1 MRYFQ
6 IFAFF
11 LAFFCISNTG
21 FLRADAYLRGFQAL
35 EQRDYKTALYY
46 LSFFAANGDTKANY
60 NLGIMF
66 REGLGVKKDDVQSLT
81 HFIEAAENGHML
93 GNYAVGRAFLTGKGS
108 DIDAKAAI
116 HYLTEAALFG
126 HAISPVEIGHLYF
139 QGALIEKDFVAA
151 HFWWSLADDRNAPG
165 SSENLNVLLS
175 KMSQEQKRQAFLL
188 KNKCKNL
195 TLRQCVNQIY
205 QPISE

>member
-11 LAFFCISNTG
+11 LVFLCVSNTG
-21 FLRADAYLRGFQAL
+21 FLRADAYTRGFQAL

-66 REGLGVKKDDVQSLT
+66 REGLGVKKDDVQSLA

-93 GNYAVGRAFLTGKGS
+93 GNYAVGRAFLTGKVS

-116 HYLTEAALFG
+116 HYLTEAALLG
-126 HAISPVEIGHLYF
+126 HAISPVEIGGLYF
-139 QGALIEKDFVAA
+139 RGRLVEKDFVSA
-151 HFWWSLADDRNAPG
+151 HFWWSLARDRNAPRA
-165 SSENLNVLLS
+165 SRNLDALLS
-175 KMSQEQKRQAFLL
+175 KMNQEQKRQAFLL
-188 KNKCKNL
+188 QNKCKKL
-195 TLRQCVNQIY
+195 TLKQCINAGL
-205 QPISE
+205 